1 MNRIRVMVL
10 AGVFAAGGLGIIASS
25 ARAQAPGGTAPASTP
40 RYYYGWGY
48 NGWGYY
54 YYPTAPPAPTYRGGF
69 YTAPA
74 PARTSARASSTAPS
88 TDREWPTGRNVPLAK
103 PWLRPLQ

>member
-1 MNRIRVMVL
+1 MNRIRVRVL
-10 AGVFAAGGLGIIASS
+10 AGVLAVGGLGLAASW
-25 ARAQAPGGTAPASTP
+25 AQAQAPSVAAPASAP

-54 YYPTAPPAPTYRGGF
+54 YYPTAPTTPTYRGGF
-69 YTAPA
+69 YSA
-74 PARTSARASSTAPS
+74 PARSYSGGTSTNRPVQ
-88 TDREWPTGRNVPLAK
+88 DYTGRHDGLAR

>member
-1 MNRIRVMVL
+1 MNRIRVTVL
-10 AGVFAAGGLGIIASS
+10 AGVLAVGGLGLIASS
-25 ARAQAPGGTAPASTP
+25 AHAQAPGGAAPATAP

-54 YYPTAPPAPTYRGGF
+54 SNPAAPSVPTRGGF
-69 YTAPA
+69 FSGPA
-74 PARTSARASSTAPS
+74 PARSYGGGTATSRPAQ
-88 TDREWPTGRNVPLAK
+88 DYTGRHDGLYR

>member
-1 MNRIRVMVL
+1 MNRVRLMMLVGVL
-10 AGVFAAGGLGIIASS
+10 TVGGSVLVAPSVH
-25 ARAQAPGGTAPASTP
+25 AQAPSVAAPASAP

-54 YYPTAPPAPTYRGGF
+54 YYATAPTAPTYRGGF
-69 YTAPA
+69 FTAPA
-74 PARTSARASSTAPS
+74 RSSSGGTSANRPVQ
-88 TDREWPTGRNVPLAK
+88 DYTGRHDGLAR

>member
-1 MNRIRVMVL
+1 MNRIRLVVL
-10 AGVFAAGGLGIIASS
+10 AGVCAVGGLGHFASS
-25 ARAQAPGGTAPASTP
+25 AHAQAPSGAVPASAP

-54 YYPTAPPAPTYRGGF
+54 YYPTAPTAPTYSGGF
-69 YTAPA
+69 YSA
-74 PARTSARASSTAPS
+74 PARTYTGGTSTSRPAQ
-88 TDREWPTGRNVPLAK
+88 DYTGRHDGLYR

>member
-1 MNRIRVMVL
+1 MNRIRVTLL
-10 AGVFAAGGLGIIASS
+10 AGVLAVGGLGLIGAS
-25 ARAQAPGGTAPASTP
+25 AHAQAPNGVAPAPTP

-54 YYPTAPPAPTYRGGF
+54 YYPAAPSVPTRGGF
-69 YTAPA
+69 FSG
-74 PARTSARASSTAPS
+74 PARTSTGGSATSRPAQ
-88 TDREWPTGRNVPLAK
+88 DYTGRHDGLYR

>member
-1 MNRIRVMVL
+1 MNRICMTVL
-10 AGVFAAGGLGIIASS
+10 AGIFAVGGLGLIASS
-25 ARAQAPGGTAPASTP
+25 AHAQVPSAAAPASAP

-54 YYPTAPPAPTYRGGF
+54 YYPTAPSIPARGGF
-69 YTAPA
+69 FSTPA
-74 PARTSARASSTAPS
+74 PVRPPAHARSTPPSAY
-88 TDREWPTGRNVPLAK
+88 REFGTGRNLYLAK

>member
-1 MNRIRVMVL
+1 MNRIRLAVL
-10 AGVFAAGGLGIIASS
+10 AVVFAVGGWGLVPSS
-25 ARAQAPGGTAPASTP
+25 AHAQAPGGAAPTSTP

-54 YYPTAPPAPTYRGGF
+54 YYPAAPAPAAAPPYRGGF
-69 YTAPA
+69 YSAPA
-74 PARTSARASSTAPS
+74 SVYSGGTSSNRPVE
-88 TDREWPTGRNVPLAK
+88 DYTGRHDGLAR